1 MTFRSM
7 ILISALLLGACSQNE
22 PTLNAIES
30 SQLSNADDSHRQEPL
45 PVLEPL
51 VLVKWQTSCALCHID
66 GNGGAPKIGFEEDWS
81 ELAGKS
87 KEELLASTVEGLNNM
102 PPLGYCMS
110 CEESDFLAMI
120 SFMKGDTH

>member
-1 MTFRSM
+1 MIFRLM
-7 ILISALLLGACSQNE
+7 ILIGMLLLGGCIQDE
-22 PTLNAIES
+22 PSRNATDSRDISPTDES
-30 SQLSNADDSHRQEPL
+30 RHQDSLLALDPA
-45 PVLEPL
+45 VLA
-51 VLVKWQTSCALCHID
+51 KWQTSCALCHIE

-81 ELAGKS
+81 ELVGKS

-120 SFMKGDTH
+120 GLMMGDLN